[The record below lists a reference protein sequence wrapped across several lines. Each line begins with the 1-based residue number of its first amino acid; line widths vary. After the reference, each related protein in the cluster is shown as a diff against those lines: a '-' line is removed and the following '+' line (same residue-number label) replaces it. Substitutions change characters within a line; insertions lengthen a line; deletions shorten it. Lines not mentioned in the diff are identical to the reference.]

1 MRWCLRDPETLMKA
15 ISLIQNIKHI
25 HNKIINN
32 KYHRSVS
39 GPSLVWRLFP
49 RPGEMAREVC
59 PPLGAKE
66 EGEEGETRRE
76 ASEEDDLDR
85 MHLLDLWKMPPP
97 PEGAGGGDCG
107 ILGRTLHLGL
117 VEPPVLELE
126 AVVPVH
132 EAVPDDDLELNE
144 LRDHS

>member
-1 MRWCLRDPETLMKA
+1 MFKA
-15 ISLIQNIKHI
+15 I
-25 HNKIINN
+25 HNKIMKN
-32 KYHRSVS
+32 KHHRSVS

-49 RPGEMAREVC
+49 RPGEMARA
-59 PPLGAKE
+59 PFGAE
-66 EGEEGETRRE
+66 EEGETRRE

-117 VEPPVLELE
+117 REPPVLELE

-132 EAVPDDDLELNE
+132 EAVPDDDLELKE
-144 LRDHS
+144 LREEQE

>member
-1 MRWCLRDPETLMKA
+1 MC
-15 ISLIQNIKHI
+15 
-25 HNKIINN
+25 
-32 KYHRSVS
+32 
-39 GPSLVWRLFP
+39 RLFP

-59 PPLGAKE
+59 PP
-66 EGEEGETRRE
+66 EGEPRRE

-97 PEGAGGGDCG
+97 EGADGGGDCG

-117 VEPPVLELE
+117 REPPVLELE

-144 LRDHS
+144 LRDHSKRTSAKCVDFFGHFLPPCLQIHATSLTKLLSTTKYMNVFQK

>member
-1 MRWCLRDPETLMKA
+1 MIQKIKPIHIKMMR
-15 ISLIQNIKHI
+15 NKH
-25 HNKIINN
+25 
-32 KYHRSVS
+32 HRSVS

-59 PPLGAKE
+59 PPLGDE
-66 EGEEGETRRE
+66 EEEGETRRE

-85 MHLLDLWKMPPP
+85 MHLLDLWKMPP
-97 PEGAGGGDCG
+97 EGGGGDCG
-107 ILGRTLHLGL
+107 IRGRTLHLGL
-117 VEPPVLELE
+117 REPPVLELE

-144 LRDHS
+144 LREEQE

>member
-1 MRWCLRDPETLMKA
+1 MVKPIHSKIMK
-15 ISLIQNIKHI
+15 NKH
-25 HNKIINN
+25 
-32 KYHRSVS
+32 HRSVS

-59 PPLGAKE
+59 PPPLGAKE
-66 EGEEGETRRE
+66 EEEEGETRRE

-97 PEGAGGGDCG
+97 PEDAGGGDCG

-117 VEPPVLELE
+117 REPPVLELE

-132 EAVPDDDLELNE
+132 EAVPDDDLELKE

>member
-1 MRWCLRDPETLMKA
+1 MVKP
-15 ISLIQNIKHI
+15 I
-25 HNKIINN
+25 HNKIMKN
-32 KYHRSVS
+32 KHHRSVS

-66 EGEEGETRRE
+66 EEEEGETRRE

-117 VEPPVLELE
+117 REPPVLELE